1 MPPANTCLLI
11 TDPARRKTM
20 NKTVGFIIKNGV
32 LTEYVGRKTDV
43 IVPDGVTVIGEKA
56 FFMQN
61 IRSVVLPRG
70 VTAVMNSAFS
80 FCRELTAVEL
90 PETLV
95 EIGAGAFMNCV
106 KLGGIEFPGNLVSIG
121 AEAFNF
127 CRSLKSVSI
136 PAGVRT
142 IGKSAFCHCGSLK
155 KLEFGGVP
163 KNTGMSAFALCEN
176 LWDFTFSGGFSSLID
191 LKNSFDV
198 TNICVAA
205 ICGKLNAPA
214 DLTDAVQEYINSNR
228 EKCVIAAEN
237 AVFECGDTDALKAL
251 LAFTGRPSPALAD
264 EYIERAAG
272 FAQMTA
278 FLLEYKNTGYSAQE
292 LETAENERFEKELGL
307 RGFSEN
313 EWRRVF
319 EFSVSGGAAT
329 ITGYLGTEPFVEIPA
344 FIGEFPVVRIGSY
357 AFSGRTDIESV
368 VLPDTL
374 AFIGE
379 GAFERCRNLKTL
391 VLPANLSSS
400 GKHAFGYLCEI
411 DRVYFNGTA
420 DDWAGVRFESPDA
433 NPVKNELFIGGKPV
447 REVVIGRDVC
457 AFTFSPCRHL
467 TDVTIE
473 ESVRSISD
481 GAFSDCFH
489 IERFTV
495 KSNRW
500 FSSAEDVAEKFYIY
514 ALVRAYKAGNTDL
527 CPELCMVLDEYIKS
541 QKL

>member
-1 MPPANTCLLI
+1 
-11 TDPARRKTM
+11 M
-20 NKTVGFIIKNGV
+20 NNTVGFIIKNGV

-43 IVPDGVTVIGEKA
+43 TVPDGVTVIGEKA

-61 IRSVVLPRG
+61 IRRVVLPEG

-80 FCRELTAVEL
+80 FCRELEDAEL
-90 PETLV
+90 PSTLV
-95 EIGAGAFMNCV
+95 EIGAGAFMNCA
-106 KLGGIEFPGNLVSIG
+106 KLGNMDLPENLVSIG

-136 PAGVRT
+136 PASVRS
-142 IGKSAFCHCGSLK
+142 IGKSAFCHCDSLQ
-155 KLEFGGVP
+155 KLEFKGIP
-163 KNTGMSAFALCEN
+163 KSTGMYAFALCDN
-176 LWDFTFSGGFSSLID
+176 LWDFTFSGGFSSLVD
-191 LKNSFDV
+191 LKNCFDV
-198 TNICVAA
+198 TNICVAG

-214 DLTDAVQEYINSNR
+214 DLTAAAEEYINSNR
-228 EKCVIAAEN
+228 EKCCLAAEN
-237 AVFECGDTDALKAL
+237 AVFSSGDIDALKAL
-251 LAFTGRPSPALAD
+251 LAFTGRPSPRLAD

-278 FLLEYKNTGYSAQE
+278 FLLEYKNTGYSDEE
-292 LETAENERFEKELGL
+292 LEAAENERFEKELGIREL
-307 RGFSEN
+307 SEN
-313 EWRRVF
+313 EWRRIF
-319 EFSVSGGAAT
+319 EFDISGGAVT

-344 FIGEFPVVRIGSY
+344 YIGEFPVVRIGSY

-368 VLPDTL
+368 ILPDTV
-374 AFIGE
+374 AFIGA

-391 VLPANLSSS
+391 TVPANLSYC

-411 DRVYFNGTA
+411 DRVYFNGSA
-420 DDWAGVRFESPDA
+420 DNWAGVRFESPDA
-433 NPVKNELFIGGKPV
+433 NPVKNELYIGGQPV
-447 REVVIGRDVC
+447 REVVIGRDVR

-467 TDVTIE
+467 VSVTIN
-473 ESVRSISD
+473 ESVKSISD

-495 KSNRW
+495 KSSRW
-500 FSSAEDVAEKFYIY
+500 FTSAADVAKKFYIY

-527 CPELCMVLDEYIKS
+527 CPELCMVLDEFIKS